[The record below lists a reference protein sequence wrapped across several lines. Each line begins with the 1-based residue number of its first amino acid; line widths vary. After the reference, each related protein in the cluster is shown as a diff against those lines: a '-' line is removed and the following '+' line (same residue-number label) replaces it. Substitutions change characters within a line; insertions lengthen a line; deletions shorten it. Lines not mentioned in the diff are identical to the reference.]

1 MTTAPDRC
9 PHAAHC
15 WMGGGSYACVKTPPF
30 CREPLIPKDGD
41 DSAAPVV
48 AERPPIIPMPPTTDS
63 AEEPED
69 EDEEEDAPSPVT
81 PQKAVM
87 IQGVL
92 F

>member
-1 MTTAPDRC
+1 MTC
-9 PHAAHC
+9 PFSASC

-30 CREPLIPKDGD
+30 CNEPLIPKNGD

-48 AERPPIIPMPPTTDS
+48 VRPSPIRPMPPMTES

-69 EDEEEDAPSPVT
+69 EEDDAPSPVT

>member
-1 MTTAPDRC
+1 MTTTPTRC
-9 PHAAHC
+9 PHAASC

-30 CREPLIPKDGD
+30 CKEPLIPKDGG

-48 AERPPIIPMPPTTDS
+48 AKRPPIRPMPPMAES

-69 EDEEEDAPSPVT
+69 DDDDVPSPVT

>member
-1 MTTAPDRC
+1 MSDRC

-30 CREPLIPKDGD
+30 CKEPLIPKGDD

-48 AERPPIIPMPPTTDS
+48 VRPSPVRPMPPMTEG
-63 AEEPED
+63 AEEPCDD
-69 EDEEEDAPSPVT
+69 EGEEEPSPVT

>member
-1 MTTAPDRC
+1 MPDRC
-9 PHAAHC
+9 PFSASC

-30 CREPLIPKDGD
+30 CREPLIPKDDD
-41 DSAAPVV
+41 DSAAPVS
-48 AERPPIIPMPPTTDS
+48 APTTPIRPMPPMTES

-69 EDEEEDAPSPVT
+69 EDDDAPAPVP

>member
-1 MTTAPDRC
+1 
-9 PHAAHC
+9 
-15 WMGGGSYACVKTPPF
+15 MGGGSYACVKTPPF
-30 CREPLIPKDGD
+30 CKEPLIPKNGD
-41 DSAAPVV
+41 DSAAPVT
-48 AERPPIIPMPPTTDS
+48 AERLPIRPMPPITES

-69 EDEEEDAPSPVT
+69 DDEVAPSPVT